1 MSSAEFHLLS
11 LAGEMDPR
19 MTEEAYLTLC
29 AIKKGEANIP
39 VERAVDLLRMV
50 CPVEDDGHC
59 ETVGEIP
66 FGGHNIIIGLEYTA
80 KNAIIRVVAWPPFP
94 EMLANPLPTGSAY
107 SAEAYMTA
115 AEYRSLAP
123 DLHAGQAWYWNL
135 REPGVRLDDSH
146 PEAIW

>member
-1 MSSAEFHLLS
+1 MSSVEFYLLS

-29 AIKKGEANIP
+29 DIKRGEANIP

-80 KNAIIRVVAWPPFP
+80 KHAIIRVVAWDPAP
-94 EMLANPLPTGSAY
+94 EPWMNALHTGSAY
-107 SAEAYMTA
+107 GAEAYMTA
-115 AEYRSLAP
+115 DEYRAMAP
-123 DLHAGQAWYWNL
+123 DLYAGQLWYWNL
-135 REPGVRLDDSH
+135 REPGVRLEDSD